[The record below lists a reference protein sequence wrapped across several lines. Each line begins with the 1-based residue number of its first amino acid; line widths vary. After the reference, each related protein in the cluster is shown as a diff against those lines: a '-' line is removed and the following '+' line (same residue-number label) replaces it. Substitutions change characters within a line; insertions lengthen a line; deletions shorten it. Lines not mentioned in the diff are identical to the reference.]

1 MSTKLTESDLSQLDW
16 WARHYKDGVA
26 YLSYRMVQY
35 FEAKDSGDMD
45 KAEQLEK
52 IIRASLPAYREMVG
66 K

>member
-1 MSTKLTESDLSQLDW
+1 MSTELTESDLSQLDW

-26 YLSYRMVQY
+26 YLSYRMLQY
-35 FEAKDSGDMD
+35 FEAKDSGDTH

-52 IIRASLPAYREMVG
+52 IIRASLPVYREMVE